1 MQVGYF
7 KTAWNDIKNSEGW
20 FGKILLLALIAFIPV
35 FGAIVVAGYLY
46 GWARDIAW
54 GIHGPMPKRIFGN
67 EDGKLYSRG
76 FFVLVIGFVL
86 ALVPWAVELVWMFVT
101 GFSSLMFGG
110 AFGSGHFSG
119 GVFMF
124 SGLLS
129 LAFVA
134 LTIAAAFMA
143 MLFQWVGAMR
153 MSVYGRLSAGF
164 QFGKMWAMIRHDFAG
179 LMRIFGMTVLLAI
192 ILSVVLYAVFFAGIF
207 FSVFIGIAVTGGNVQ
222 AEYLDGNVLGLIL
235 AFGGVAVVGM
245 LVVGYVAVA
254 ISIWI
259 EALTVRALGYW
270 TRQFDVPAW
279 RGQDDPMPF
288 ELQAAAA
295 RRVEPTY
302 RPPQQ

>member
-1 MQVGYF
+1 MQAGYF

-54 GIHGPMPKRIFGN
+54 GIHGPMPQRIFGN

-86 ALVPWAVELVWMFVT
+86 ALLPWVIELVWMFVT

-110 AFGSGHFSG
+110 VFDSRYFGG
-119 GVFMF
+119 GMFMF

-129 LAFVA
+129 LAFMVLA
-134 LTIAAAFMA
+134 IAAAFVA
-143 MLFQWVGAMR
+143 MLFQWVGSMR

-179 LMRIFGMTVLLAI
+179 LMRIFAMTVLLAI

-207 FSVFIGIAVTGGNVQ
+207 FAVFIGIAVTGGNVQ
-222 AEYLDGNVLGLIL
+222 ADYLDGNVLGLIL
-235 AFGGVAVVGM
+235 AFGGIAVVGM
-245 LVVGYVAVA
+245 LVVSYVAVA
-254 ISIWI
+254 AAIWI

-295 RRVEPTY
+295 RQAEQTY
-302 RPPQQ
+302 RPLQR